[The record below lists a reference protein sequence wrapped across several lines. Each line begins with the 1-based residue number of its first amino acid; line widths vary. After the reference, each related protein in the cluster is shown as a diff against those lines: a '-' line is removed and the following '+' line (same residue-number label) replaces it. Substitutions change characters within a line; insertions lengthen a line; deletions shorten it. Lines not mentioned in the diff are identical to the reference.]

1 MGSNPIFWP
10 TPSPASPLP
19 FIMANTL
26 PAIPSAN
33 SIPYGVALPSPATV
47 TPNAGRVR
55 SGKHSAT
62 TARVK
67 HPRDKRRRAREG
79 KRGEEGGNERK
90 RQKMEIVAWEIE
102 DGSVVCAGTVYWMEA
117 DLTLGDPSTYLE
129 IRSHHR
135 PQIDKE
141 DRVNKNFFFFF
152 VSPACPKFPTRPRLL
167 LGTI

>member
-1 MGSNPIFWP
+1 
-10 TPSPASPLP
+10 
-19 FIMANTL
+19 MANTL
-26 PAIPSAN
+26 PVQSAN

-62 TARVK
+62 AARVK

-102 DGSVVCAGTVYWMEA
+102 DGSVVRAGTVYWMEA
-117 DLTLGDPSTYLE
+117 DLTLGDPSPHLE

-141 DRVNKNFFFFF
+141 FIKIFFLCFSRV
-152 VSPACPKFPTRPRLL
+152 SKFSHTPTAVITYREKSISHSESKSCEINSGPS
-167 LGTI
+167 T